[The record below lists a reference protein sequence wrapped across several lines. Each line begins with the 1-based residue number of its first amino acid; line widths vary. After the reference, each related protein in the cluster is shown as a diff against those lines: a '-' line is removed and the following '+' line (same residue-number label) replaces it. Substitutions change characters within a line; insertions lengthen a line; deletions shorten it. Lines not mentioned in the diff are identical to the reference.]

1 MVERLSAE
9 ARRNA
14 LSQLAGW
21 QQVADRDAIEKSF
34 TFQSFSQAWGFM
46 SRVALAA
53 EKMDHHPEWFNV
65 YNRVDITLSTHD
77 CGGLSERDLALAK
90 KIDVCAEGA

>member
-1 MVERLSAE
+1 
-9 ARRNA
+9 
-14 LSQLAGW
+14 
-21 QQVADRDAIEKSF
+21 
-34 TFQSFSQAWGFM
+34 M

-77 CGGLSERDLALAK
+77 CGGLSERDLELAK
-90 KIDVCAEGA
+90 AIDAYAA